1 KRAVL
6 AGLGVG
12 LTSMYALEVELQA
25 ARLRVLPVAAFA
37 GRRML
42 YIARQ
47 RNAPLTAAQA
57 AFLELARAV
66 KETDLMGRAARTI
79 APPTAGVE

>member
-1 KRAVL
+1 
-6 AGLGVG
+6 
-12 LTSMYALEVELQA
+12 
-25 ARLRVLPVAAFA
+25 
-37 GRRML
+37 ML

-66 KETDLMGRAARTI
+66 KETDLLQRSTRAILPRR
-79 APPTAGVE
+79 PV